1 MDTQELQERCRKAAA
16 IGFAQSLDNRG
27 YDQEK
32 KAAMTVAYA
41 KPEGILQKQAAAKTA
56 ILAGINACL
65 TTLRAGK

>member
-32 KAAMTVAYA
+32 KAALTVAYA

-56 ILAGINACL
+56 VLVGIDNC
-65 TTLRAGK
+65 LRALRSAK